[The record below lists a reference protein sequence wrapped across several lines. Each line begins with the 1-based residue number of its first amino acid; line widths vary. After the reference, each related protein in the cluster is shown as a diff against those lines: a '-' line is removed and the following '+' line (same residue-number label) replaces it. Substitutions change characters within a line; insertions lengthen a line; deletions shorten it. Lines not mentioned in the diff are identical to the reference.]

1 MCRRQNIIENA
12 WDIHFG
18 YNTGVIDVY
27 MNALYKKLRLNKDE
41 DYLQTIRSIG
51 YVAPSTPSGCA

>member
-18 YNTGVIDVY
+18 YSTGVIDVH

-41 DYLQTIRSIG
+41 DYLQIIRSIG
-51 YVAPSTPSGCA
+51 YVARD